1 MNEIVTKHNYY
12 VPKGEYS
19 QTCILRLLKGTWK
32 CALYDQLPFIYKF
45 KLHALFING
54 KMRLPFIYSGLL
66 YMRCPLYTVI
76 CYTWDALYIQWFVIH
91 EVPFT
96 YSGLLYMRC
105 PLYTVVCY
113 TWGALYI
120 QWFVIHEVPFK
131 AGLTVFC
138 FVIDIR
144 TGATILFIRI
154 WQIQCKS
161 GRFSNSI
168 DLFLQGRIQGGCTR
182 CMPPLKSW
190 LFTWNTP
197 KIFTPPST
205 RCNFF
210 NCIPPLTWNPG
221 TAPVLYYFFP
231 RNQCIYI
238 IFHYNL
244 HGMNHILKHL

>member
-66 YMRCPLYTVI
+66 YMRCPLYTV
-76 CYTWDALYIQWFVIH
+76 
-91 EVPFT
+91 
-96 YSGLLYMRC
+96 
-105 PLYTVVCY
+105 VCY
-113 TWGALYI
+113 TRGALYI

-182 CMPPLKSW
+182 C
-190 LFTWNTP
+190 
-197 KIFTPPST
+197 TPP
-205 RCNFF
+205 
-210 NCIPPLTWNPG
+210 
-221 TAPVLYYFFP
+221 
-231 RNQCIYI
+231 
-238 IFHYNL
+238 
-244 HGMNHILKHL
+244 